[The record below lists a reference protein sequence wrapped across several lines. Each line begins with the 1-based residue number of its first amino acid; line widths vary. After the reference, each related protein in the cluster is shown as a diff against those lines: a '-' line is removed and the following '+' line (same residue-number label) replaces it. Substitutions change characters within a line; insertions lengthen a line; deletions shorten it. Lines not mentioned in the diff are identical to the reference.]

1 MIVLTIIADSNDH
14 MGHLNEP
21 PGSEKYQHIWL
32 LSFSLYNK
40 WFNLKRTRE
49 ISVFNAQGT
58 ATVKRVSAKPMMP
71 LKSVGVKVEMNTPRG
86 VLEIHSPQN
95 KHILLDDDLADLLGL
110 KRRLQTIK

>member
-1 MIVLTIIADSNDH
+1 MVLFEANQRNLCIQC
-14 MGHLNEP
+14 
-21 PGSEKYQHIWL
+21 PGDCICKE
-32 LSFSLYNK
+32 SFSQAND
-40 WFNLKRTRE
+40 
-49 ISVFNAQGT
+49 A
-58 ATVKRVSAKPMMP
+58 